1 MESVRYLRIRRSV
14 CLAILASED
23 DTCQIQE
30 PKIENSGM
38 PQGRVAMSAGH
49 ALHGRIDIKAD
60 RIWANFHAMHNKLET
75 RHSLIVLIIHCL
87 YLYLLFTINYLIYH
101 ALYLFVYLSLSI
113 KLSIYLSICMSIC
126 LFSYLFNLY
135 RQLRT
140 RLATP
145 LLCQD
150 QVS

>member
-1 MESVRYLRIRRSV
+1 
-14 CLAILASED
+14 
-23 DTCQIQE
+23 
-30 PKIENSGM
+30 M

-113 KLSIYLSICMSIC
+113 KLSIYLSVC
-126 LFSYLFNLY
+126 LSVYFLIYLIYIGSCVLD
-135 RQLRT
+135 
-140 RLATP
+140 
-145 LLCQD
+145 LLLPCFAKIRSAD
-150 QVS
+150 PAPSLPVGGRGLLEG